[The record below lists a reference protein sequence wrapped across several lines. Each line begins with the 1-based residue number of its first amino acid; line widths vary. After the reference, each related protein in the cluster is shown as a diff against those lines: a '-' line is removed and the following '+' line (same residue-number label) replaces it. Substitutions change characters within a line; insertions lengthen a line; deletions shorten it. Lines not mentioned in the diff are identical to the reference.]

1 MAGAASL
8 IVQIFTSAAYF
19 WRKWTIE
26 FVVVFS
32 FVLQLV
38 LLLFAGIRRR
48 RAGGVRVVFVWL
60 SYQLANST
68 AIYGLGH
75 LSINC
80 TLVSRERQQL
90 LAFWAPLLLVHLG
103 GPDNISAYAIQDN
116 QLWSRLLVTTFF
128 AKILAA
134 GYAILVASSSG
145 SGSSSLAMLPAAS
158 WLMFVVGVVKY
169 GERIWALYNGH
180 LSTIRSTIEK
190 QKQEEAKREKKRGD
204 SEQGG
209 ARDPPT
215 PPAVSNEDPDYALLQ
230 AHANFGACKAA
241 LVDISW
247 DEKAT
252 IDKWRWETWVVLQME
267 LSLLY
272 DIMYTKAGVIHTWHG
287 YCIRVFSPLA
297 TAGALVMFH
306 LSLHGALGH
315 GAMLVD
321 VAITYTL
328 LVGAVLV
335 DTWWLLMAAGS
346 TWAYA
351 FLIRMPRRGWL
362 YHTAI
367 CGGRWRQVRRVLTW
381 IRWLVNAEDSRR
393 WSRTIWQHN
402 MLQFCTRDDSK
413 DFWYNLAKKI
423 HVEWRKKDNTY
434 SGTTVIHDC
443 VMKQVFNYLIDILR
457 IDDKYED
464 DEAQKDKDED
474 ATPTGQSGTPV
485 DSTGLLKAERGW
497 RILKK
502 LAEKDDKVRGLF
514 GRLLRDEIQQQI
526 IIWHI
531 ATDIY
536 LRTSEKEESTE
547 YVKAINL
554 ISNYMMFLVVERPY
568 MVPGLALRTIYSKTI
583 EDIIQSRIG
592 SSVQSLAE
600 KLSVNNRKHNK
611 VSLSALPLALLL
623 VKRLNEYNGARLE
636 FLFKVWVEMLHYVS
650 HRCSRESHAK
660 QLSSGEASKAAGES
674 FVRALGGA

>member
-1 MAGAASL
+1 MMNEFECVAVESTGGRVSTGCLYGRSCLSDSADFHFRGVLLEEMDDRVRGPLQLRAAASAPL
-8 IVQIFTSAAYF
+8 IRRDPAAP
-19 WRKWTIE
+19 
-26 FVVVFS
+26 
-32 FVLQLV
+32 
-38 LLLFAGIRRR
+38 RRR
-48 RAGGVRVVFVWL
+48 RA
-60 SYQLANST
+60 
-68 AIYGLGH
+68 
-75 LSINC
+75 
-80 TLVSRERQQL
+80 
-90 LAFWAPLLLVHLG
+90 
-103 GPDNISAYAIQDN
+103 AYAIQDN
-116 QLWSRLLVTTFF
+116 QLWLRLLLTTFF

-134 GYAILVASSSG
+134 GYAIFVASSSG

-215 PPAVSNEDPDYALLQ
+215 PPAVSKKDPDYALLQ

-252 IDKWRWETWVVLQME
+252 IDQWRWDETWVVLQME

-367 CGGRWRQVRRVLTW
+367 CGGRWRQVRRVLAW

-393 WSRTIWQHN
+393 WSGTIWQHN
-402 MLQFCTRDDSK
+402 MLQFCTRD
-413 DFWYNLAKKI
+413 LAKKI

-434 SGTTVIHDC
+434 SGTTVIPDC
-443 VMKQVFNYLIDILR
+443 VMEQVFNYLIDILR
-457 IDDKYED
+457 IDDKYKD
-464 DEAQKDKDED
+464 DEAQKDKNEDEP
-474 ATPTGQSGTPV
+474 PTGQSGIPL

-502 LAEKDDKVRGLF
+502 LAKKEGHKDGHKKVNDLF

-536 LRTSEKEESTE
+536 LRTSEKVETTE

-554 ISNYMMFLVVERPY
+554 ISNYMMFVVVERPY

-600 KLSVNNRKHNK
+600 KLSANNRKHNK

-623 VKRLNEYNGARLE
+623 VKRLNEYDGARLE

-660 QLSSGEASKAAGES
+660 QLSSGGELTTVVWIMAEHARNFYISKKN
-674 FVRALGGA
+674 LD

>member
-19 WRKWTIE
+19 GRKWTIE
-26 FVVVFS
+26 IVVLFS

-48 RAGGVRVVFVWL
+48 RAGGVRVFFVWL

-75 LSINC
+75 LSING

-90 LAFWAPLLLVHLG
+90 VAFWAPLLLVHLG

-116 QLWSRLLVTTFF
+116 QLWLRLLVTTFF

-134 GYAILVASSSG
+134 GYAIFVTSSSG

-209 ARDPPT
+209 ATKILTMPCFRLMPISARARPRWLISPGT
-215 PPAVSNEDPDYALLQ
+215 RKLQ
-230 AHANFGACKAA
+230 LIN
-241 LVDISW
+241 
-247 DEKAT
+247 
-252 IDKWRWETWVVLQME
+252 
-267 LSLLY
+267 
-272 DIMYTKAGVIHTWHG
+272 GVGTRH
-287 YCIRVFSPLA
+287 
-297 TAGALVMFH
+297 
-306 LSLHGALGH
+306 
-315 GAMLVD
+315 
-321 VAITYTL
+321 
-328 LVGAVLV
+328 
-335 DTWWLLMAAGS
+335 TWWLLMAAGS

-351 FLIRMPRRGWL
+351 FLIHMPRRGWL

-367 CGGRWRQVRRVLTW
+367 CGGRWRQVRRVLAW

-393 WSRTIWQHN
+393 WSGTIWQHN

-413 DFWYNLAKKI
+413 DFWYDLTKKI

-434 SGTTVIHDC
+434 SGTTVIPDR

-457 IDDKYED
+457 IDDKYKD

-474 ATPTGQSGTPV
+474 ATPTGQSGIPL
-485 DSTGLLKAERGW
+485 DSTGLLKAERGR

-502 LAEKDDKVRGLF
+502 LAKKDGDNTVYELF

-536 LRTSEKEESTE
+536 LRTSDKAETTE
-547 YVKAINL
+547 YVEAINL

-583 EDIIQSRIG
+583 EDINQSRIG

-623 VKRLNEYNGARLE
+623 VKRLNKYDGARLE
-636 FLFKVWVEMLHYVS
+636 FLFKMWVEMLHYVS

-660 QLSSGEASKAAGES
+660 QLSSGGELTTVVWIMAEHARNFYISKKN
-674 FVRALGGA
+674 LD

>member
-1 MAGAASL
+1 M
-8 IVQIFTSAAYF
+8 F
-19 WRKWTIE
+19 
-26 FVVVFS
+26 
-32 FVLQLV
+32 
-38 LLLFAGIRRR
+38 
-48 RAGGVRVVFVWL
+48 FVWL

-90 LAFWAPLLLVHLG
+90 VAFWAPLLLVHLG

-116 QLWSRLLVTTFF
+116 QLWLRLLVTTFF

-134 GYAILVASSSG
+134 GYAIFVASSSG

-169 GERIWALYNGH
+169 GERICALYNGH

-215 PPAVSNEDPDYALLQ
+215 PPAVSNKDPDYALLQ

-252 IDKWRWETWVVLQME
+252 IDQWRWDETWVVLQME

-328 LVGAVLV
+328 LVGAVLI

-351 FLIRMPRRGWL
+351 FLIHMPRRGWL

-367 CGGRWRQVRRVLTW
+367 CGGRWRQIRRVLAW

-393 WSRTIWQHN
+393 WSGTIWQHN

-413 DFWYNLAKKI
+413 DFWYDLAKKI

-434 SGTTVIHDC
+434 SGTTVIPDC
-443 VMKQVFNYLIDILR
+443 VMEQVFNYLINILR
-457 IDDKYED
+457 IDDKYKD
-464 DEAQKDKDED
+464 DEAQKDKNEDEP
-474 ATPTGQSGTPV
+474 PTGQSGIPL

-502 LAEKDDKVRGLF
+502 LAKKEGHKDGHKKVNDLF

-536 LRTSEKEESTE
+536 LRTSEKAETTE

-592 SSVQSLAE
+592 SSVQSLGE

-623 VKRLNEYNGARLE
+623 VKRLNEYDGARLE

-660 QLSSGEASKAAGES
+660 QLSSGGELTTVVWIMAEHARNFYISKKN
-674 FVRALGGA
+674 LD